1 MKNLIFMGGIHGVGK
16 TTFCNELSN
25 RYPLS
30 SFSASRIISDIKKQ
44 KFTSNKQITDID
56 KNQDFL
62 IQGIEQIE
70 SASIINIIDGHFCL
84 IDKKNNISRIPKEI
98 FTKLEPILLIVVID
112 SVNKIIDRL
121 QTRDKLVYSP
131 LFIESFQ
138 NEEIK
143 YAKMIAEMLGKP
155 LFIFNNTPESKLELH
170 EFITELGVI

>member
-1 MKNLIFMGGIHGVGK
+1 MKNLIFIGGIHGVGK
-16 TTFCNELSN
+16 TTFCAELSQ

-30 SFSASRIISDIKKQ
+30 SFSASRIISDVKKQ
-44 KFTSNKQITDID
+44 NFTSNKQITDID

-70 SASIINIIDGHFCL
+70 STSKINIIDGHFCL
-84 IDKKNNISRIPKEI
+84 IDKKNNISRIPQEI

-112 SVNKIIDRL
+112 SVSKIIDRL
-121 QTRDKLVYSP
+121 QTRDQLVYSP

-143 YAKMIAEMLGKP
+143 YAKMIAEMLDKP